1 MSYENFY
8 DLNEPPFFNN
18 PDERFF
24 YRTPQSEKAI
34 LKILHALKRKMGLA
48 VITGNIGSGKTMLSR
63 KLLESLD
70 NRYFVSSLIVMVH
83 SEVSPKWFLKKL
95 LLQFGVETDY
105 EDKKNLLVLLYRK
118 LVKINGEGKIPVVL
132 IDEANMIRNK
142 EFFEEIRGLLNF
154 ENKKGKLINF
164 VMFGLPE
171 LVENIKMDMPLAQR
185 IAISVSLNPMNK
197 STTVDYIN
205 HRLNVAG
212 ADEKIFTDESID
224 MIYEYSGGIPRIVN
238 TIADNALLEGYIE
251 GKKLIDKKIID
262 NTVVDLGLVT
272 SAR

>member
-1 MSYENFY
+1 MSYENYY

-70 NRYFVSSLIVMVH
+70 GDYFKSSLIVMVH

-95 LLQFGVETDY
+95 LVQFGVDTKNN
-105 EDKKNLLVLLYRK
+105 DKKDLLVMLYRK
-118 LVKINGEGKIPVVL
+118 LVEINREDKVPVVL

-154 ENKKGKLINF
+154 ENKNGKLINF

-171 LVENIKMDMPLAQR
+171 LIENIKMDMPLAQR
-185 IAISVSLNPMNK
+185 ISISVRLKPMNK
-197 STTVDYIN
+197 NTTVDYIN

-212 ADEKIFTDESID
+212 ADEKIFTDKALD
-224 MIYEYSGGIPRIVN
+224 KIYEYSGGIPRIVN
-238 TIADNALLEGYIE
+238 TIADNSLLEGYIE
-251 GKKLIDKKIID
+251 GKKIIDEKIIE

-272 SAR
+272 SAK